1 MGEDATARYAGQIMS
16 GNVRIVTYNIHKGI
30 GGVDRRYRL
39 DRVAEALSH
48 CQPDIALLQEVD
60 DGVPRSRHERQVE
73 LLADATGLTHVAYQQ
88 NVSLTLGHYGN
99 AVLSRFPLTSA
110 EDLDLSVPMKKRRRA
125 QLVRFR
131 VPVGRHTRSLL
142 VVNVH
147 LGLSSIE
154 RQFQLRR
161 LLQRHPLAQ
170 ASRKLPVA
178 IGGDYND
185 VYGNLGRRIMFPQGF
200 ASVGQRIRT
209 FPAVMPVRPLDR
221 IFYRGAW
228 ELHHAF
234 ACHNAVARQASD
246 HLPLVAEFTF
256 TA

>member
-1 MGEDATARYAGQIMS
+1 MLDKAMS
-16 GNVRIVTYNIHKGI
+16 GKLRLVTYNIHKGI
-30 GGVDRRYRL
+30 GGVDRRYQL
-39 DRVAEALSH
+39 DRVVDTLRH

-60 DGVPRSRHERQVE
+60 DGVPRSRKDRQVD
-73 LLADATGLTHVAYQQ
+73 LLAEALQLPYLAYQQ

-99 AVLSRFPLTSA
+99 AVLSRYPMTSF
-110 EDLDLSVPMKKRRRA
+110 EDVDLSVPLKKRRRA
-125 QLVRFR
+125 LVVRCR
-131 VPVGRHTRSLL
+131 VPVGNNSRSLL

-170 ASRKLPVA
+170 VSRRLPVA

-185 VYGNLGRRIMFPQGF
+185 VYGNLGRRVMFPQGF

-209 FPAVMPVRPLDR
+209 FPAVMPVRCLDQ
-221 IFYRGAW
+221 IFYRGSL
-228 ELHHAF
+228 ELTHAF
-234 ACHNAVARQASD
+234 AGHSRVARQASD
-246 HLPLVAEFTF
+246 HLPLVADFTF
-256 TA
+256 IH